1 MLRSSLAVLS
11 CLLATVPACRQPPPG
26 PPDDPQPPEPVVQ
39 EDPIEGNA
47 ADIENPE
54 EIGEEQMDSAKV
66 VSPGPAET
74 EVLTGKTP
82 EAPDH
87 G

>member
-1 MLRSSLAVLS
+1 MSRTSLALLS
-11 CLLATVPACRQPPPG
+11 CFLLATPACRQPPPD
-26 PPDDPQPPEPVVQ
+26 PPGDPHPPEPVVAD
-39 EDPIEGNA
+39 DPIEGNA

-54 EIGEEQMDSAKV
+54 EIGDEQMDSAKI

-74 EVLTGKTP
+74 EVQTGKSLDEP
-82 EAPDH
+82 EH